1 MPHYRA
7 NDFCLWIIA
16 RDAKPEISAFQLQ
29 QFDQIGMPKETTC
42 DQKQTAGKHSLQA
55 LQSACGFSSDLSS
68 EHTANLITAEYVAE
82 KITSCLL
89 LLAIQ
94 RLLRDEYLAISY
106 LRSLPAELFPCLF
119 LEAYTH
125 KCWKT
130 MKALVQSWPFDRLPL
145 EPLVYDLFPDNESL
159 KSVLDGIDVL
169 LQQEVLPSCKLQV
182 LDLQSTGEKFW
193 SVWTGDYFPVCS
205 LRKQLEAEGPSRNE
219 NARPCLETF
228 GQFLGR
234 MKNLSRLC
242 LEIIILEGV
251 PSNELENQN
260 HLISEF
266 TSKILQLLRLQE
278 LYLESVSFLQ
288 GHLDQLLRSLQT
300 QLEVFSLIDCTVTER
315 DLAHLFQ
322 SPHIRQLKE
331 LCLRGIPLTSVS
343 EPLGALLEVN
353 AATLQDLDLSLCG
366 LQDPQL
372 EALLPALSI
381 CSQLRSLNLHGNRLS
396 MAILEKLLH
405 CTTGLQHLCLQL
417 FPAPLESSNP
427 QGVPQSWVLDLLC
440 TQISNI
446 LQHLGYSRS
455 IMMSSCH
462 CSHCARKEFR
472 NWEPTFI
479 PCSHL
484 YETHYGELK
493 AIVIPFRIIRSG
505 I

>member
-7 NDFCLWIIA
+7 NGFCLWIIA

-42 DQKQTAGKHSLQA
+42 DQKQTAVFCNHYDMILE
-55 LQSACGFSSDLSS
+55 FNIDTS
-68 EHTANLITAEYVAE
+68 ECCVLGA
-82 KITSCLL
+82 S
-89 LLAIQ
+89 
-94 RLLRDEYLAISY
+94 RLLRDENLAISY

-169 LQQEVLPSCKLQV
+169 LQQEVLP
-182 LDLQSTGEKFW
+182 
-193 SVWTGDYFPVCS
+193 
-205 LRKQLEAEGPSRNE
+205 
-219 NARPCLETF
+219 
-228 GQFLGR
+228 R

-300 QLEVFSLIDCTVTER
+300 QLEVFSLIDCTVTEG

-493 AIVIPFRIIRSG
+493 AIIIPFRIIRSG

>member
-1 MPHYRA
+1 MNYK
-7 NDFCLWIIA
+7 
-16 RDAKPEISAFQLQ
+16 KPS
-29 QFDQIGMPKETTC
+29 
-42 DQKQTAGKHSLQA
+42 SL
-55 LQSACGFSSDLSS
+55 LKLTIKS
-68 EHTANLITAEYVAE
+68 
-82 KITSCLL
+82 
-89 LLAIQ
+89 
-94 RLLRDEYLAISY
+94 LLRDENLAISS
-106 LRSLPAELFPCLF
+106 LRSLPGELFPSLF
-119 LEAYTH
+119 EEAYFER
-125 KCWKT
+125 CWNIL
-130 MKALVQSWPFDRLPL
+130 KALVQSWPFARLPL
-145 EPLVYDLFPDNESL
+145 GDLREYPADEAL
-159 KSVLDGIDVL
+159 KAILDGIDVL
-169 LQQEVLPSCKLQV
+169 LQQEVLPRCKLRV
-182 LDLQSTGEKFW
+182 LDLHFNGEKFW
-193 SVWTGDYFPVCS
+193 SVWTGVDDTVHS
-205 LRKQLEAEGPSRNE
+205 VRRQLVADRPSRNE
-219 NARPCLETF
+219 KGRPSMEVCADLIL
-228 GQFLGR
+228 GQCQDNHFCTYILKWIKKRKGVHLCCKKVTIYSLNRENVKLLQSISLCDVQELDINWIWTTPEPQKLWPFLGR
-234 MKNLSRLC
+234 MKNLRRLC
-242 LEIIILEGV
+242 LNINILDAI
-251 PSNELENQN
+251 PSNELENQE
-260 HLISEF
+260 HPITEFRSEF
-266 TSKILQLLRLQE
+266 LQLLYLQQ
-278 LYLESVSFLQ
+278 LYLESVSLFQ
-288 GHLDQLLRSLQT
+288 GHLEKLLRSLQT
-300 QLEVFSLIDCTVTER
+300 QLEVFSLIDCTVTEG

-381 CSQLRSLNLHGNRLS
+381 CSQLRSLNQHGNRLS

-493 AIVIPFRIIRSG
+493 AIIIPFRIIRSG